1 LVIDLNFESY
11 IKTKKYHPL
20 KPVWQL
26 VADVLLSNI
35 RAKTTIGNSIERSL
49 GNLAMEGTIFM
60 IMCLPLA
67 LGLSLQHAEWFF
79 QGMLLIIVGSYL
91 TLRLLMALDFIGF

>member
-1 LVIDLNFESY
+1 M
-11 IKTKKYHPL
+11 
-20 KPVWQL
+20 
-26 VADVLLSNI
+26 ADVLLSNI

-67 LGLSLQHAEWFF
+67 LGLSLQHAECFF

-91 TLRLLMALDFIGF
+91 TLRLHMALDFIGF